1 MQFIGSQ
8 TKYLM
13 ESKIAKYITVVPNSQ
28 KTNKFPAAS
37 PSNVP
42 DQCKKFLFGEAQ
54 LLAVFML
61 PALET
66 LDAVLDDVVLDNVVL
81 ADVVLL
87 DDVVDDGPITF
98 GGVLVVRTIVVGP
111 GVLVV
116 KIALTGLHVK
126 DRALKVPMLTLL
138 HVPSPLII
146 SETCSLQLLS
156 EKKKVTILSAAV
168 I

>member
-13 ESKIAKYITVVPNSQ
+13 ESKIAKYILTVVPNSQ

-61 PALET
+61 SALET
-66 LDAVLDDVVLDNVVL
+66 LDAVLDDVVLDDVVL

-87 DDVVDDGPITF
+87 DDVVDGPISF
-98 GGVLVVRTIVVGP
+98 GGVLVVRAIVVGP
-111 GVLVV
+111 GVLVP
-116 KIALTGLHVK
+116 AASTGLHEK
-126 DRALKVPMLTLL
+126 DRAFKVPMLTLL
-138 HVPSPLII
+138 HVPSTLII
-146 SETCSLQLLS
+146 SESCSLQSLS
-156 EKKKVTILSAAV
+156 EKKMVTILSEAV